1 MELSGKETGI
11 EGVSVS
17 WKCAVSESNPAV
29 NLTWYNGSTEFTPD
43 SKPVITRTDVRL
55 SIL

>member
-43 SKPVITRTDVRL
+43 SKPVVTSTDVRL

>member
-17 WKCAVSESNPAV
+17 LICAVSESNPAV
-29 NLTWYNGSTEFTPD
+29 NLTWYNGSTEFTPN
-43 SKPVITRTDVRL
+43 SNPVVTSTDVRL